1 MSIIAS
7 HTGAITKV
15 WSNSVSRLAV
25 IESACAMDA
34 VLKSSTA
41 STTLSQSSA
50 TLSAL
55 SQNLTALRIF
65 LQKQSNIIQSL
76 YSAMQP
82 YSFKMYTT
90 LKNNLT

>member
-1 MSIIAS
+1 
-7 HTGAITKV
+7 
-15 WSNSVSRLAV
+15 
-25 IESACAMDA
+25 MDV
-34 VLKSSTA
+34 VLKSSKASTA
-41 STTLSQSSA
+41 LSQSSTTLSA
-50 TLSAL
+50 IA
-55 SQNLTALRIF
+55 QNLTALRIF